1 MVLFTGVAC
10 NPIDATLVATGSAED
25 KGFLWKIGDGDWK
38 VELNGHEDS
47 VSCLAFSADGQLL
60 ASGGVGATV
69 RIWDSSGHHRH
80 KLEDASSSSEVEF
93 EVASKTSFCVG
104 GFY

>member
-1 MVLFTGVAC
+1 
-10 NPIDATLVATGSAED
+10 
-25 KGFLWKIGDGDWK
+25 
-38 VELNGHEDS
+38 
-47 VSCLAFSADGQLL
+47 LL

-93 EVASKTSFCVG
+93 EVRGKMCPFYIACFYC
-104 GFY
+104 GFLEHLFYEERSQLC